1 MTSAEGDPAHS
12 PQSALSGGPN
22 EQQARSIDSQA
33 RSRPQAPGWVQSK
46 AKQAVEGPGQHLV
59 DHVQGSRGQLG
70 RDGWGQLG
78 VRGLDVAQQVHVVVA
93 VEGGAPRDEL
103 EQDGAHAPQVR
114 LGIVLLEAQD
124 LGGHVQGRAAQ
135 RLRQAL
141 GLQGAGKAEVCNL
154 QDRPRRLGGQQ
165 QVLGLEVPLR
175 ASAGSAVEGWRG
187 GEQWGGA
194 LHGTVAA
201 VCWLPHED
209 A

>member
-1 MTSAEGDPAHS
+1 MNTTRAPSTARHAAEPR
-12 PQSALSGGPN
+12 L
-22 EQQARSIDSQA
+22 RSM
-33 RSRPQAPGWVQSK
+33 
-46 AKQAVEGPGQHLV
+46 AKQAAAGLHLV

-70 RDGWGQLG
+70 RNGRGQPG

-93 VEGGAPRDEL
+93 VEGGAPRNEL

-114 LGIVLLEAQD
+114 LGVVLLEAQD

-141 GLQGAGKAEVCNL
+141 GLQGARKAEVRDL

-175 ASAGSAVEGWRG
+175 GSAGLSRG
-187 GEQWGGA
+187 GGGGRVEQWGP
-194 LHGTVAA
+194 LHDTETA
-201 VCWLPHED
+201 VCWCCRMRRCEVVGGTRGSQ
-209 A
+209 AC